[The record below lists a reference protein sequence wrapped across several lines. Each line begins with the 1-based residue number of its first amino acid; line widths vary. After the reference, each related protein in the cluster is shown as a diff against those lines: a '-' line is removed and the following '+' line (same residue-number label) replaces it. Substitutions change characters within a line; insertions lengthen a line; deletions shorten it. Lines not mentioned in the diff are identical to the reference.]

1 MSQIAPAT
9 YKCQVVATHSVSLLE
24 GRADIEVTVEA
35 ATECPDLEN
44 NSTSVN
50 KSLSIKYL
58 IENVEHNEIMP
69 ARIDNCTFRIVEMF
83 PNDKSKYRASYCLT
97 SILKI
102 FVLYLDRII
111 VSLLYCSM
119 YFDLNFFKL
128 IQITF

>member
-1 MSQIAPAT
+1 MIAEYLRAHLQIDSSTGVLSFVSQIAPAT
-9 YKCQVVATHSVSLLE
+9 YTCQVVATHSVSLLE

-35 ATECPDLEN
+35 ATECPDLGN

-83 PNDKSKYRASYCLT
+83 PNDKSK
-97 SILKI
+97 
-102 FVLYLDRII
+102 
-111 VSLLYCSM
+111 
-119 YFDLNFFKL
+119 
-128 IQITF
+128 